1 MYVSAARKDYHRVK
15 HMKSKDRVSL
25 MVATSAVGGKI
36 PLFLVGKAKA
46 LECFQLCLGNKPP
59 MAHHHQANAWFDKE
73 VTIVWINTVLWL
85 WHLKHHGNV
94 YCLLLLDNCPAHAN
108 LDSNRNPDRL
118 VIHFFSPNITS
129 FLQPAD
135 MVMIASL
142 KIGYKALMLRTL
154 LSICDDP
161 FLYTV
166 AIEAGRTARQGC
178 KGLSCCAKAH
188 QLDAMEIM
196 LQIWDGEGKYAQ
208 FNGAG
213 VKLDY

>member
-1 MYVSAARKDYHRVK
+1 MLIWTVTEIQIDLLSI
-15 HMKSKDRVSL
+15 S
-25 MVATSAVGGKI
+25 
-36 PLFLVGKAKA
+36 F
-46 LECFQLCLGNKPP
+46 
-59 MAHHHQANAWFDKE
+59 HQ
-73 VTIVWINTVLWL
+73 T
-85 WHLKHHGNV
+85 
-94 YCLLLLDNCPAHAN
+94 LLH
-108 LDSNRNPDRL
+108 
-118 VIHFFSPNITS
+118 

-135 MVMIASL
+135 MGMIASL